1 MAVLPGSLDYL
12 YYNGVLDSIPYE
24 AYDMPMKSGMTQ
36 PTMNGSEYLKAAQ
49 QGFGYQAQ
57 AGLHDSFVRQ
67 NPVAQNPDA
76 YSPYGSEAKS
86 IREEITN
93 ATRSVNDT
101 HKDKS
106 MLMKGLIAGG
116 VILTTLACILCR
128 KKPAKP

>member
-12 YYNGVLDSIPYE
+12 YYNGILDSIPYE
-24 AYDMPMKSGMTQ
+24 AYDMPTVGMASQ
-36 PTMNGSEYLKAAQ
+36 PSMNGSEYLKAAQ

-57 AGLHDSFVRQ
+57 AGLQDSFVRQ
-67 NPVAQNPDA
+67 NLPINPDA
-76 YSPYGSEAKS
+76 YQPYGSGART